1 VIPTIIDGI
10 DSVRMNAHFEQEIP
24 QVDLIAKDTVVPLKY
39 ATSLLLAPS
48 SELQIGNLIVGLEVS
63 PVGVHKL
70 GFVFEVI
77 QVVCSSVGIPNRIVV
92 RRADILDQGCP
103 LMLQF
108 DVKTDDK
115 VWCFNAYGVQALI
128 HTLGASYYF
137 NNNDTSKLIGFVSA
151 STKPIVIAAPAS
163 GIAARPVTASLA
175 DQIVAGT
182 ALKNLIGP
190 NVPVTEVLFPSD
202 CLTISGHSVNSVLNS
217 IEPGSALLQSVLA
230 YPGVLLV
237 LMGVSFGPFQ
247 NTVFPKDT
255 SAKPQTISYL
265 WAAGYD
271 GTDVLS
277 NEIVVNGVE
286 ITTRWFDVISQKVDP
301 SSGRGW
307 YISLFRPIFDLF
319 SRFSPK
325 NVLSFSPAFNSNMMQ
340 DIFAKIEAILKRPVP
355 VPRTKPQLD
364 LELINLIS
372 GYTYEYCLSKYREFQ
387 LVYPQEAEAWTQ
399 CCQSDPEVQRVL
411 PKFSGPSM
419 AVPVLPSAAGSG
431 APGPPTKK
439 PKPSKPRKPKV
450 SAAAPVVVST
460 FVPPPPPLPAPGG
473 SNTRGKSASLCMKN
487 CKYHVKALFLNYAAC
502 HYGTKCSGTHQIDV
516 KSFSKTEMC
525 NWVDATCKS
534 ESDYV
539 ALRAAIVSK
548 A

>member
-1 VIPTIIDGI
+1 VLPARIDGV
-10 DSVRMNAHFEQEIP
+10 DSLRMNAHFEQEFP
-24 QVDLIAKDTVVPLKY
+24 QVDLTSKETVVPLKY
-39 ATSLLLAPS
+39 VTSILLAPS
-48 SELQIGNLIVGLEVS
+48 SELQIGNLIVGMEVS
-63 PVGVHKL
+63 PLGVHKL
-70 GFVFEVI
+70 GFVFEII
-77 QVVCSSVGIPNRIVV
+77 QVVGSSVGIPARIVV

-115 VWCFNAYGVQALI
+115 VFCFNAYGVQALI
-128 HTLGASYYF
+128 HTLGTTYYF
-137 NNNDTSKLIGFVSA
+137 NNNDTSKLLGFVSG
-151 STKPIVIAAPAS
+151 STKPVVIATPAS
-163 GIAARPVTASLA
+163 VIPTKPVTASLA
-175 DQIVAGT
+175 DQIMAGT

-202 CLTISGHSVNSVLNS
+202 CLTISSHSVHSVLNS
-217 IEPGSALLQSVLA
+217 IDPGSALLQSVLA
-230 YPGVLLV
+230 FPGVLIV
-237 LMGVSFGPFQ
+237 LMGVSFAPFQ
-247 NTVFPKDT
+247 NTAFPKDT

-277 NEIVVNGVE
+277 NETVVNAVE

-307 YISLFRPIFDLF
+307 YISVFRPIFELF
-319 SRFSPK
+319 SRFSPR

-355 VPRTKPQLD
+355 VPRTRQQLD

-372 GYTYEYCLSKYREFQ
+372 GYTYEYCLSKYRDFQ

-399 CCQSDPEVQRVL
+399 CCQSDPEVQRLL

-419 AVPVLPSAAGSG
+419 AVPVLPSTGGNG

-439 PKPSKPRKPKV
+439 PKVSKPKKSKV
-450 SAAAPVVVST
+450 PAAAPAVAST
-460 FVPPPPPLPAPGG
+460 FVPVPLPPPPPHPHP
-473 SNTRGKSASLCMKN
+473 R
-487 CKYHVKALFLNYAAC
+487 Y
-502 HYGTKCSGTHQIDV
+502 
-516 KSFSKTEMC
+516 
-525 NWVDATCKS
+525 
-534 ESDYV
+534 
-539 ALRAAIVSK
+539 
-548 A
+548 